1 MVLICSSG
9 VPCDAVELN
18 NVDIKFNGKP
28 AIAKCSNVKPLVT
41 GRAPACQAPG
51 AIPAAGRKSPAK

>member
-9 VPCDAVELN
+9 VPCDGVELN
-18 NVDIKFNGKP
+18 NVGLTFNGKP

-41 GRAPACQAPG
+41 GTAPACQAPG
-51 AIPAAGRKSPAK
+51 ASPAAGRKSPAK